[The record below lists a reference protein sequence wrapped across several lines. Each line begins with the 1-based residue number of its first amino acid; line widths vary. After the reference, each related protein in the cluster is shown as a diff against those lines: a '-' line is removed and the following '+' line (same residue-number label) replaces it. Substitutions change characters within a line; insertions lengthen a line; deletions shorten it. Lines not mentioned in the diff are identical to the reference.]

1 MYCGSLEVHCI
12 EKREKKKRRDITCK
26 IMETLCHTQQHLMWY
41 CKQII
46 NEQKCT
52 EADGQVSEYHGTE
65 QL

>member
-1 MYCGSLEVHCI
+1 
-12 EKREKKKRRDITCK
+12 
-26 IMETLCHTQQHLMWY
+26 METLCDTQHHLMYY

-52 EADGQVSEYHGTE
+52 EADGQVSEYHGTA